1 MRGGG
6 ALLKSVSLFLSSG
19 RRASRSAAPQPPPPS
34 PPRKQQSPSK
44 RASAAHAPAPA
55 PAANKK
61 MGDEKS
67 PAQQAILNN
76 TKSSAKIIDSLKKQT
91 HFSRQEIEALSK
103 VYKKL
108 VESHSLNGP
117 VPATPAVHISS
128 IQANIVKGE
137 GLDRM
142 VFRELLHNTFDVV
155 TEEVLM
161 DRIFCAFDRCNVGL
175 IRLEEWVCGLSGFL
189 RGSHEERTAFA
200 FFVYDLNSDG
210 FISREEMFHL
220 LRNSLVKSPQ
230 DEDPDEGVRDLVE
243 LALRKMDYDRDGKIS
258 FQDFKNSVT
267 DEPLLLE
274 AFGQCLPADTACQ
287 TFLSTLQC

>member
-91 HFSRQEIEALSK
+91 HFS
-103 VYKKL
+103 
-108 VESHSLNGP
+108 
-117 VPATPAVHISS
+117 
-128 IQANIVKGE
+128 
-137 GLDRM
+137 
-142 VFRELLHNTFDVV
+142 
-155 TEEVLM
+155 
-161 DRIFCAFDRCNVGL
+161 
-175 IRLEEWVCGLSGFL
+175 
-189 RGSHEERTAFA
+189 
-200 FFVYDLNSDG
+200 
-210 FISREEMFHL
+210 
-220 LRNSLVKSPQ
+220 
-230 DEDPDEGVRDLVE
+230 
-243 LALRKMDYDRDGKIS
+243 
-258 FQDFKNSVT
+258 
-267 DEPLLLE
+267 
-274 AFGQCLPADTACQ
+274 
-287 TFLSTLQC
+287 